1 MAAARREVHH
11 LQQFGGAAFD
21 LRTRTAADKP
31 RNADVL
37 ESREFGQQVVELE
50 DEADTFVAEAGQRLV
65 AQRKGVLSVDLDT
78 ARVGARKRA
87 DDLQQRSLARA
98 AGADDRDDF
107 AFGDVERDAL
117 EHFEVAETLVYVGN
131 FYHAVAMVICGSVR
145 MRRRA

>member
-1 MAAARREVHH
+1 M
-11 LQQFGGAAFD
+11 
-21 LRTRTAADKP
+21 
-31 RNADVL
+31 
-37 ESREFGQQVVELE
+37 VELE

-65 AQRKGVLSVDLDT
+65 AQREGVLSVDLDT

-87 DDLQQRSLARA
+87 DDLQQRGLARA

-131 FYHAVAMVICGSVR
+131 FYHAVAMVICGSVHT
-145 MRRRA
+145 RRRA

>member
-1 MAAARREVHH
+1 MQTFSKAVNSGSRWWNWKTKPIRS
-11 LQQFGGAAFD
+11 
-21 LRTRTAADKP
+21 LRKRDSA
-31 RNADVL
+31 
-37 ESREFGQQVVELE
+37 
-50 DEADTFVAEAGQRLV
+50 
-65 AQRKGVLSVDLDT
+65 LSPSEKASCPSIST
-78 ARVGARKRA
+78 RKRA
-87 DDLQQRSLARA
+87 DDLQQRGLARA